1 MSTITG
7 PISGGVHGWPF
18 GGYFGDIGERGY
30 VEEEFFL
37 AGTAKRYK
45 PVGTHG
51 NDGNWEVE
59 GAGEAS
65 FKTRILVKRPKDL
78 PNSMEPKS

>member
-1 MSTITG
+1 MSTNLRDGKVIH
-7 PISGGVHGWPF
+7 I
-18 GGYFGDIGERGY
+18 YFGDMRLRGY
-30 VEEEFFL
+30 LEEEFFL

-51 NDGNWEVE
+51 NDGKWEVE

-65 FKTRILVKRPKDL
+65 FKTRILVKRPKDPVAEVGPIRGL
-78 PNSMEPKS
+78 PIT